1 MIEQLKATNLQ
12 KHENITLNFID
23 GVNVI
28 TGPTDSG
35 KTAIFRGLKWVLM
48 NEGDS
53 SKLVK
58 HGTQKC
64 TVSVTIDGN
73 TVERSYSASS
83 NTYKLNDNLY
93 KSFRTSVPADI
104 AALVNM
110 DAISIQ
116 DRRDLPFMVYYKG
129 SETAEQFSTML
140 DLNEIQTVTSNTN
153 RYVKQVAEK
162 VDDAKSKIAKAQEE
176 LDFYSDIDEANA
188 LLKKYAEDKAEGDR
202 LVEEDRMLN
211 DYRDKLFWILRAMAD
226 HERYTDA
233 EIDLAILER
242 LDADVDAYNREIHEI
257 RLLYHQM
264 KDVVNVLANTRI
276 SEAAESDLVSLS
288 RIQHDIVELRQD
300 INELQLKQ
308 SGFKSLLIQGK
319 QAKNMYKEYEDKLH
333 ALVGTVCPTCGQ
345 VIGEI

>member
-12 KHENITLNFID
+12 KHEDITLNFIE

-110 DAISIQ
+110 DTISIQ

-140 DLNEIQTVTSNTN
+140 DLNEIQTVTANTN
-153 RYVKQVAEK
+153 RYVKRVAEE
-162 VDDAKSKIAKAQEE
+162 VEQAKINIDKAKTT
-176 LDFYSDIDEANA
+176 LDYYADVDEANA
-188 LLKKYAEDKAEGDR
+188 LLKVYAEL
-202 LVEEDRMLN
+202 LVECNALAGEDKTLT
-211 DYRDKLFWILRAMAD
+211 DYKEKLFWVRRTLAD
-226 HERYTDA
+226 NGRYADA
-233 EIDLAILER
+233 EADLKVLEEIDKSMEKGT
-242 LDADVDAYNREIHEI
+242 DEIYEL
-257 RLLYHQM
+257 RLLYNQI
-264 KDVVNVLANTRI
+264 KNVVNVLANTNI
-276 SEAAESDLVSLS
+276 SEAESDLVSLS
-288 RIQHDIVELRQD
+288 RIQHDMVELRQD
-300 INELQLKQ
+300 LNELQSEQ
-308 SGFKSLLIQGK
+308 SSFKSLIIQGK

>member
-12 KHENITLNFID
+12 KHEDITLNFIE

-104 AALVNM
+104 ASLVNM
-110 DAISIQ
+110 DTISIQ

-140 DLNEIQTVTSNTN
+140 DLNEIQTVTANTN
-153 RYVKQVAEK
+153 RYVKKVAEA
-162 VDDAKSKIAKAQEE
+162 VEQAKINIDKAKTT
-176 LDFYSDIDEANA
+176 LDYYADVDEANA
-188 LLKKYAEDKAEGDR
+188 LLKVYAEL
-202 LVEEDRMLN
+202 LVECDALASEDRTLT
-211 DYRDKLFWILRAMAD
+211 DYKEKLFWVRRTLAD
-226 HERYTDA
+226 NGRYADA
-233 EIDLAILER
+233 EADLKVLEEIDKSMEQGTDDIYEL
-242 LDADVDAYNREIHEI
+242 
-257 RLLYHQM
+257 RLLYNQI
-264 KDVVNVLANTRI
+264 KNVVNVLANTNI
-276 SEAAESDLVSLS
+276 SEAESDLVSLS
-288 RIQHDIVELRQD
+288 RIQHDMVELRQD
-300 INELQLKQ
+300 LNELQSEQ
-308 SGFKSLLIQGK
+308 SSFKSLIIQGK

>member
-12 KHENITLNFID
+12 KHEDITLNFIE

-93 KSFRTSVPADI
+93 KSFRTSVPVDI

-110 DAISIQ
+110 DTISIQ

-140 DLNEIQTVTSNTN
+140 DLNEIQTVTANTN
-153 RYVKQVAEK
+153 RYVKKVAEA
-162 VDDAKSKIAKAQEE
+162 VEQAKINIDKAKTT
-176 LDFYSDIDEANA
+176 LDYYADVDEANA
-188 LLKKYAEDKAEGDR
+188 LLKVYAEL
-202 LVEEDRMLN
+202 LVECDALASEERTLT
-211 DYRDKLFWILRAMAD
+211 DYKEKLFWIHRTLAD
-226 HERYTDA
+226 NERYADA
-233 EIDLAILER
+233 ESDLKVLEEIDKSMEQG
-242 LDADVDAYNREIHEI
+242 ADDIYEL
-257 RLLYHQM
+257 RLLYNQI
-264 KDVVNVLANTRI
+264 KNVVNVLANTNI
-276 SEAAESDLVSLS
+276 SEAESDLVSLS
-288 RIQHDIVELRQD
+288 RIQHDMVELRQD
-300 INELQLKQ
+300 LNELQSEQ
-308 SGFKSLLIQGK
+308 SSFKSLIIQGK

>member
-12 KHENITLNFID
+12 KHEDITLNFIE

-48 NEGDS
+48 NGGDS

-104 AALVNM
+104 ASLVNM
-110 DAISIQ
+110 DTISIQ

-140 DLNEIQTVTSNTN
+140 DLNEIQTVTANTN
-153 RYVKQVAEK
+153 RYVKKVAEA
-162 VDDAKSKIAKAQEE
+162 VEQAKINIDKAQTT
-176 LDFYSDIDEANA
+176 LDYYADVDEANA
-188 LLKKYAEDKAEGDR
+188 LLKVYAELLTVCDTLASEDK
-202 LVEEDRMLN
+202 MLT
-211 DYRDKLFWILRAMAD
+211 DYKEKLFWVLRALAD
-226 HERYTDA
+226 NERYADA
-233 EIDLAILER
+233 EADLKVLEEIDKGMEQGTDNIYEL
-242 LDADVDAYNREIHEI
+242 
-257 RLLYHQM
+257 RLLYNQI
-264 KDVVNVLANTRI
+264 KNVVNVLANTNI
-276 SEAAESDLVSLS
+276 SEAESDLVTLS
-288 RIQHDIVELRQD
+288 RIQHDMVELRQD
-300 INELQLKQ
+300 LNELQSEQ
-308 SGFKSLLIQGK
+308 SSFKSLIIQGK
-319 QAKNMYKEYEDKLH
+319 QAKNIYKEYEDKLH

-345 VIGEI
+345 VIGEV

>member
-12 KHENITLNFID
+12 KHEDITLNFIE

-83 NTYKLNDNLY
+83 NTYKLNENLY

-104 AALVNM
+104 ASLVNM

-140 DLNEIQTVTSNTN
+140 DLNEIQTVTANTN
-153 RYVKQVAEK
+153 RYVKKVAEA
-162 VDDAKSKIAKAQEE
+162 VEQAKINIDKAKTT
-176 LDFYSDIDEANA
+176 LDYYADVDEANA
-188 LLKKYAEDKAEGDR
+188 LLKVYAEL
-202 LVEEDRMLN
+202 LVECDALASEDRTLT
-211 DYRDKLFWILRAMAD
+211 DYKEKLFWVRRTLAD
-226 HERYTDA
+226 NGRYADA
-233 EIDLAILER
+233 EADLKVLEEIDKSMEQGTDDIYEL
-242 LDADVDAYNREIHEI
+242 
-257 RLLYHQM
+257 RLLYNQI
-264 KDVVNVLANTRI
+264 KNVVNVLANTNI
-276 SEAAESDLVSLS
+276 PEAESDLVTLS
-288 RIQHDIVELRQD
+288 RIQHDMVELRQD
-300 INELQLKQ
+300 LNELQSEQ
-308 SGFKSLLIQGK
+308 SSFKSLIIQGK

>member
-12 KHENITLNFID
+12 KHEDITLNFIE

-140 DLNEIQTVTSNTN
+140 DLNEIQTVTANTN
-153 RYVKQVAEK
+153 RYVKKVAEE
-162 VDDAKSKIAKAQEE
+162 VEQAKINIDKAQTT
-176 LDFYSDIDEANA
+176 LDYYADVDEANA
-188 LLKKYAEDKAEGDR
+188 LLKVYAEL
-202 LVEEDRMLN
+202 LVECNALAGEDKTLT
-211 DYRDKLFWILRAMAD
+211 DYKEKLFWVRRTLAD
-226 HERYTDA
+226 NGRYADA
-233 EIDLAILER
+233 EADLKVLEEIDKSMEQGTDDIYEL
-242 LDADVDAYNREIHEI
+242 
-257 RLLYHQM
+257 RLLYNQI
-264 KDVVNVLANTRI
+264 KNVVNVLANTNI
-276 SEAAESDLVSLS
+276 SEAESDLVSLS
-288 RIQHDIVELRQD
+288 RIQHDMVELRQD
-300 INELQLKQ
+300 LNELQSEQ
-308 SGFKSLLIQGK
+308 SSFKSLIIQGK

>member
-12 KHENITLNFID
+12 KHTDITLNFIE

-58 HGTQKC
+58 HGTQRC

-110 DAISIQ
+110 DAISVQ
-116 DRRDLPFMVYYKG
+116 DRRALPFMVYYKG

-140 DLNEIQTVTSNTN
+140 DLNEIQTVTANTN
-153 RYVKQVAEK
+153 RYVKKVAEA
-162 VDDAKSKIAKAQEE
+162 VEQAKINIDKAQTT
-176 LDFYSDIDEANA
+176 LDYYADVDEANA
-188 LLKKYAEDKAEGDR
+188 LLKVYAELLIECEALAGEDKT
-202 LVEEDRMLN
+202 LT
-211 DYRDKLFWILRAMAD
+211 DYKEKLFWVRRTLAD
-226 HERYTDA
+226 NGRYADA
-233 EIDLAILER
+233 EADLKVLEEIDKNMEQGTDDIYEL
-242 LDADVDAYNREIHEI
+242 
-257 RLLYHQM
+257 RLLYNQI
-264 KDVVNVLANTRI
+264 KNVVNVLANTNI
-276 SEAAESDLVSLS
+276 SEAESDLVSLS
-288 RIQHDIVELRQD
+288 RIQHDMVELRQD
-300 INELQLKQ
+300 LNELQSEQ
-308 SGFKSLLIQGK
+308 SSFKSLIIQGK

>member
-12 KHENITLNFID
+12 KHEDITLNFIE

-104 AALVNM
+104 ASLVNM
-110 DAISIQ
+110 DTISIQ

-140 DLNEIQTVTSNTN
+140 DLNEIQTVTANTN
-153 RYVKQVAEK
+153 RYVKKVAEA
-162 VDDAKSKIAKAQEE
+162 VEQAKINIDKAKTT
-176 LDFYSDIDEANA
+176 LDYYADVDEANA
-188 LLKKYAEDKAEGDR
+188 LLKVYAEL
-202 LVEEDRMLN
+202 LVECDALAGEDKTLT
-211 DYRDKLFWILRAMAD
+211 DYKEKLFWVRRTLAD
-226 HERYTDA
+226 NGRYADA
-233 EIDLAILER
+233 EADLKVLEEIDKSMEQGTDDIYEL
-242 LDADVDAYNREIHEI
+242 
-257 RLLYHQM
+257 RLLYNQI
-264 KDVVNVLANTRI
+264 KNVVNVLANTNI
-276 SEAAESDLVSLS
+276 SEAESDLVTLSL
-288 RIQHDIVELRQD
+288 IQHDMVELRQD
-300 INELQLKQ
+300 LNELQSEQ
-308 SGFKSLLIQGK
+308 SSFKSLIIQGK

-333 ALVGTVCPTCGQ
+333 ALVGTICPTCGQ
-345 VIGEI
+345 VIGEV

>member
-12 KHENITLNFID
+12 KHENITLNFIE

-48 NEGDS
+48 NDGDS

-73 TVERSYSASS
+73 VVERSYSASS

-93 KSFRTSVPADI
+93 KSFRTSVPGDI
-104 AALVNM
+104 ALLVNM

-153 RYVKQVAEK
+153 RYVKQTADNVEK
-162 VDDAKSKIAKAQEE
+162 LKVCISKAKEELAFYADVDMAAGLLKAYTADRDVCVKLQEE
-176 LDFYSDIDEANA
+176 LRAITEY
-188 LLKKYAEDKAEGDR
+188 K
-202 LVEEDRMLN
+202 
-211 DYRDKLFWILRAMAD
+211 DKLFWIQRAMAGY
-226 HERYTDA
+226 ERYA
-233 EIDLAILER
+233 
-242 LDADVDAYNREIHEI
+242 DADKDLCVLEQLKQVADEQYNELYEI
-257 RLLYHQM
+257 RLLRSQL
-264 KDVVNVLANTRI
+264 KDVVVKLQNNNIT
-276 SEAAESDLVSLS
+276 EAESDIISLS
-288 RIQHDIVELRQD
+288 RIQHDIVEYRQNL
-300 INELQLKQ
+300 NELQAEQ
-308 SGFKSLLIQGK
+308 STFKTLVQQGK

>member
-12 KHENITLNFID
+12 KHENITLNFIE

-48 NEGDS
+48 NDGDS

-64 TVSVTIDGN
+64 TVSATIDGN
-73 TVERSYSASS
+73 VIERSYSASS

-93 KSFRTSVPADI
+93 KSFRTSVPGDI
-104 AALVNM
+104 ALLVNM

-140 DLNEIQTVTSNTN
+140 DLNEIQTVTANTN
-153 RYVKQVAEK
+153 RYVKKVAEA
-162 VDDAKSKIAKAQEE
+162 VEQAKINIDKAQTT
-176 LDFYSDIDEANA
+176 LDYYADVDEANA
-188 LLKKYAEDKAEGDR
+188 LLKVYAELLTVCDTLASEDK
-202 LVEEDRMLN
+202 MLT
-211 DYRDKLFWILRAMAD
+211 DYKEKLFWILRALAD
-226 HERYTDA
+226 NERYADA
-233 EIDLAILER
+233 EADLKVLEEIDKSMEQGTDDIYEL
-242 LDADVDAYNREIHEI
+242 
-257 RLLYHQM
+257 RLLYSQI
-264 KDVVNVLANTRI
+264 KNVVNVLANTNI
-276 SEAAESDLVSLS
+276 SEAESDLVTLS
-288 RIQHDIVELRQD
+288 RIQHDMVELRQD
-300 INELQLKQ
+300 LNELQSEQ
-308 SGFKSLLIQGK
+308 SSFKSLIIQGK

-345 VIGEI
+345 VIGEV

>member
-12 KHENITLNFID
+12 KHEDITLNFIE

-48 NEGDS
+48 NDGDS

-64 TVSVTIDGN
+64 TVTVTVDGN
-73 TVERSYSASS
+73 VIERSYSASS

-93 KSFRTSVPADI
+93 KSFRTSVPGDI
-104 AALVNM
+104 ALLVNM
-110 DAISIQ
+110 DTISIQ

-153 RYVKQVAEK
+153 RYVKQTADNVEK
-162 VDDAKSKIAKAQEE
+162 LKVCIAKAKEELAFYSDVDGAAMLLKAYTADRDLCVQMQEE
-176 LDFYSDIDEANA
+176 LK
-188 LLKKYAEDKAEGDR
+188 LLTEYK
-202 LVEEDRMLN
+202 
-211 DYRDKLFWILRAMAD
+211 DKLFWIQRAMAD
-226 HERYTDA
+226 SERYVDA
-233 EIDLAILER
+233 EKDLSELER
-242 LDADVDAYNREIHEI
+242 IKQVADEQYNELYET
-257 RLLYHQM
+257 RLLFSQM
-264 KDVVNVLANTRI
+264 KDVVVKLQTNNIT
-276 SEAAESDLVSLS
+276 EAESDLVSLG
-288 RIQHDIVELRQD
+288 RIQHDIVEFRQSL
-300 INELQLKQ
+300 NELQSEQ
-308 SGFKSLLIQGK
+308 SMFKALVQQGK

-333 ALVGTVCPTCGQ
+333 ALIGTVCPTCGQ
-345 VIGEI
+345 VIGEV

>member
-12 KHENITLNFID
+12 KHEDITLNFIE

-110 DAISIQ
+110 DTISIQ

-140 DLNEIQTVTSNTN
+140 DLNEIQTVTANTN
-153 RYVKQVAEK
+153 RYVKKVAEA
-162 VDDAKSKIAKAQEE
+162 VEQAKINIDKAKTT
-176 LDFYSDIDEANA
+176 LDYYADVDEANA
-188 LLKKYAEDKAEGDR
+188 LLKVYAEL
-202 LVEEDRMLN
+202 LVECDALASEERTLT
-211 DYRDKLFWILRAMAD
+211 DYKEKLFWIHRTLAD
-226 HERYTDA
+226 NERYADA
-233 EIDLAILER
+233 ESDLKVLEEIDKSMER
-242 LDADVDAYNREIHEI
+242 GADDIYEL
-257 RLLYHQM
+257 RLLYNQI
-264 KDVVNVLANTRI
+264 KNVVNVLANTNI
-276 SEAAESDLVSLS
+276 SEAESDLVSLS
-288 RIQHDIVELRQD
+288 RIQHDMVELRQD
-300 INELQLKQ
+300 LNELQSEQ
-308 SGFKSLLIQGK
+308 SSFKSLIIQGK

>member
-12 KHENITLNFID
+12 KHTDITLNFIE

-73 TVERSYSASS
+73 TVERSYSTSS

-104 AALVNM
+104 ASLVNM
-110 DAISIQ
+110 DTISIQ

-140 DLNEIQTVTSNTN
+140 DLNEIQTVTANTN
-153 RYVKQVAEK
+153 RYVKKVAEA
-162 VDDAKSKIAKAQEE
+162 VEQAKINIDKAKTT
-176 LDFYSDIDEANA
+176 LDYYADVDEANA
-188 LLKKYAEDKAEGDR
+188 LLKVYAEL
-202 LVEEDRMLN
+202 LVECDALAGEDKTLT
-211 DYRDKLFWILRAMAD
+211 DYKEKLFWVHRALAD
-226 HERYTDA
+226 NERYADA
-233 EIDLAILER
+233 EADLKVLEEIDKSMEQGTDDIYEL
-242 LDADVDAYNREIHEI
+242 
-257 RLLYHQM
+257 RLLYNQI
-264 KDVVNVLANTRI
+264 KNVVNVLTNTNI
-276 SEAAESDLVSLS
+276 SEAESDLITLS
-288 RIQHDIVELRQD
+288 RIQHDMVELRQD
-300 INELQLKQ
+300 LNELQSEQ
-308 SGFKSLLIQGK
+308 SSFKSLIIQGK

-345 VIGEI
+345 VIGEV